1 VRVAVPTVA
10 VEDAVSVRTEVALP
24 LAGGVTGFTEN
35 AAVTPLGSP
44 ETLSVVAESN
54 PFWLATVIVLVPLA
68 PWLMVT
74 DVGDALTVKA
84 GEAAALTVSAMVV
97 VAVRLPEVPVMVT
110 VAVPVVAVE
119 LAVRLSVLVLVVG
132 FVLNVAVTP
141 LGKPDAASVTLPE
154 NPPTSVTV
162 IVLVPAAPPWVI
174 DTLLGDADRV
184 KLGVEVP
191 VSRLIIPVVFGLPH
205 PVQRS

>member
-1 VRVAVPTVA
+1 MDPDVPVTVRVAVPTVA

-74 DVGDALTVKA
+74 DVGD
-84 GEAAALTVSAMVV
+84 ALTVSAMVV